1 MWRNSDRFSGNAL
14 MERGTGAGILPK
26 GMKKLRRTVPIA
38 RRQSLSEP
46 AKLAVTVVAVAAA
59 VALVLLLSGLRTGIA
74 EQVTLYVD
82 RQPPVLVAQAGARNF
97 LAQTSVLPEALGER
111 VERVPGVAAAT
122 PISQQFA
129 MFTLHER
136 RVLAVLVGYDPGKPG
151 GPWELASG
159 RAPRAAGELVLD
171 RVVASEHGLRLGSA
185 LAYRGARLRIVGL
198 SSGTS
203 GFMTSIAFATRETAN
218 ALRRQP
224 GTANFFL
231 VQPDPGVT
239 PVALA
244 ARIERQVPGVSALTR
259 AEVEANDRSLFAAVF
274 AKILLPMVAI
284 AFAVAILVI
293 GLAVYSST
301 AERSR
306 EYATLKAL
314 GLRSSALLRLVGVQA
329 AALALIGSAL
339 GTLLGFAAAR
349 GISFVAPKYL
359 VVIGSGTVALVAAS
373 ALAMAIVAALLPARF
388 VARIDPASAFRR

>member
-1 MWRNSDRFSGNAL
+1 MIAARS
-14 MERGTGAGILPK
+14 
-26 GMKKLRRTVPIA
+26 VPIA
-38 RRQSLSEP
+38 RRQLLSERS
-46 AKLAVTVVAVAAA
+46 KLAVTVLAVAAA
-59 VALVLLLSGLRTGIA
+59 VALVLLLSGLRRGIG

-97 LAQTSVLPEALGER
+97 LAQTSVLPEGLGKR

-136 RVLAVLVGYDPGKPG
+136 RVLAILIGYDPGKAG

-159 RAPRAAGELVLD
+159 RAPHAAGELVLD
-171 RVVASEHGLRLGSA
+171 RVVASEHGLRPGST
-185 LAYRGARLRIVGL
+185 LAYRGARLRVVGL

-203 GFMTSIAFATRETAN
+203 GFMTPIAFVTRQTAN
-218 ALRRQP
+218 ALRRQS

-244 ARIERQVPGVSALTR
+244 ARIERQVAGVSALTR
-259 AEVEANDRSLFAAVF
+259 TEVAANDRSLFATVF
-274 AKILLPMVAI
+274 SKILLPMVAI

-329 AALALIGSAL
+329 AALALAGSAL

-349 GISFVAPKYL
+349 GISSVAPKYL
-359 VVIGSGTVALVAAS
+359 VAIGPETVAFVAAS

-388 VARIDPASAFRR
+388 VARIDPATAFRR